1 MPSDGSVTRWIDRL
15 RAGDPAAAQAL
26 WERYFGELVRLTR
39 RRLRGHARLVADEED
54 VVLSVFDSFCRHA
67 AEGRFP
73 RLEDRDSLWRLLLVI
88 TARKTSH
95 LVRDQRRQKRGG
107 AEPRPDVLA
116 PTGQEAVLGEILAR
130 DPTPEFA
137 AQAAEECRRLLDRLG
152 DDELRSVALWKMEGY
167 TTEEIADRLGYVP
180 RTVERK
186 LRLIRTLWAEEV
198 GS

>member
-1 MPSDGSVTRWIDRL
+1 MPSEGSVTYWIDRL
-15 RAGDPAAAQAL
+15 RAGDRAAAQPL

-39 RRLRGHARLVADEED
+39 RRLRGQARRVADEED
-54 VVLSVFDSFCRHA
+54 VVLSAFDTFCRRA

-73 RLEDRDSLWRLLLVI
+73 RLEDRDGLWRLLLVI
-88 TARKTSH
+88 TAHKAAH
-95 LVRDQRRQKRGG
+95 LVRDQRRLKRGG
-107 AEPRPDVLA
+107 EPRPDSPLPGLEPDLGEVLA
-116 PTGQEAVLGEILAR
+116 RE
-130 DPTPEFA
+130 PTPEFA

-152 DDELRSVALWKMEGY
+152 DDELGAVALWKMEGH

>member
-1 MPSDGSVTRWIDRL
+1 MPSEGSVTYWLDRL
-15 RAGDPAAAQAL
+15 RAGDPAAAQPL

-39 RRLRGHARLVADEED
+39 QRLRGQARRVADEED
-54 VVLSVFDSFCRHA
+54 VVLSAFDTFCRRA

-73 RLEDRDSLWRLLLVI
+73 RVEDRDSLWRLLLVI
-88 TARKTSH
+88 TARKAAH
-95 LVRDQRRQKRGG
+95 FVRDQRRQKRGG
-107 AEPRPDVLA
+107 EALPDSPALAREP
-116 PTGQEAVLGEILAR
+116 ELGEILGR
-130 DPTPEFA
+130 EPTPEFA

-152 DDELRSVALWKMEGY
+152 DDELRAVALWRMEGH
-167 TTEEIADRLGYVP
+167 TTEEIAERLGYVP

>member
-1 MPSDGSVTRWIDRL
+1 MPSEGSVTYWIDRL
-15 RAGDPAAAQAL
+15 RAGDPVAAQRL
-26 WERYFGELVRLTR
+26 WERYFEDLVRLTR
-39 RRLRGHARLVADEED
+39 QRLRGQARQVADEED
-54 VVLSVFDSFCRHA
+54 VVLSAFDTFCRRA

-88 TARKTSH
+88 TTHKAAH

-107 AEPRPDVLA
+107 EPRPDAPAAADREPALSEVLDR
-116 PTGQEAVLGEILAR
+116 E
-130 DPTPEFA
+130 PTPEFA

-167 TTEEIADRLGYVP
+167 TTEEIADQLGYVP